1 MPEQERCSSCEM
13 AYPVAWM
20 RKEAFGRFT
29 CRNCDGQTMGVTLGI
44 SQAEETC
51 CRCGKHF
58 PNTWGSEEPPLH
70 RNLGKPC
77 CPECISLDCE
87 RCGRHVP
94 GKMRP
99 IPGTCRPQRSQSN
112 EIHSGQH
119 GLPRLRWRGG
129 SSEPQ
134 VLGKCLPQRQHVSSA
149 WEMPRVT
156 PIVCPS
162 QFRHVNL
169 PNASLRIHAT

>member
-99 IPGTCRPQRSQSN
+99 IPGTPYSLCPTCSPAPDKN
-112 EIHSGQH
+112 KPVHSVIGAQA
-119 GLPRLRWRGG
+119 RISDRG
-129 SSEPQ
+129 
-134 VLGKCLPQRQHVSSA
+134 
-149 WEMPRVT
+149 
-156 PIVCPS
+156 
-162 QFRHVNL
+162 
-169 PNASLRIHAT
+169 